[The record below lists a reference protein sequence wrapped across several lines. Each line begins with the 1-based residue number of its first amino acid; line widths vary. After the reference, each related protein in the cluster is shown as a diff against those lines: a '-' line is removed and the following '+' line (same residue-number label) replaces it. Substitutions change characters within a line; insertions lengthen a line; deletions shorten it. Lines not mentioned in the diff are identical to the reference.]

1 MSFHNKEF
9 SNYSPL
15 SVSGC
20 ATPLDGRSLKV
31 FPPPVSLWLQV
42 LIPYFKKIELSWTHA
57 TTQKYTSRR

>member
-1 MSFHNKEF
+1 MSFYNKEF

-20 ATPLDGRSLKV
+20 AAPLDGKSLDV

-42 LIPYFKKIELSWTHA
+42 LIPYFKKIELSWTCA
-57 TTQKYTSRR
+57 TTQK